1 MRIGR
6 TAAWVEHGKDAPYHD
21 LTTFPVEKKRE
32 KISFCRGI
40 KTIGLLMDGR
50 LILGRSD
57 RNSGPGQSERVQ
69 CLLICPP
76 CSYQPRHVLANPRR
90 RGLIS
95 TSLVISP
102 STLHCS
108 SPPSPKC
115 LAIVLC
121 CSGRAGEQFSKM
133 QNPNPSCGNTGPSL
147 SPLPSRPRNRQSLK
161 MLSQQAAPET
171 TGPRTRSSRST
182 IPP

>member
-1 MRIGR
+1 MASRRRRPLTALSNQSIAFPNMRIGR

-90 RGLIS
+90 RGVIS

-108 SPPSPKC
+108 SPRLQNAWPSFPAAQDE
-115 LAIVLC
+115 LE
-121 CSGRAGEQFSKM
+121 SS
-133 QNPNPSCGNTGPSL
+133 
-147 SPLPSRPRNRQSLK
+147 SPRC
-161 MLSQQAAPET
+161 ET
-171 TGPRTRSSRST
+171 PIHREEIRDRR
-182 IPP
+182 